1 MPWKARERMY
11 TNQAID
17 LDDVRVPG
25 LRCHHAPGEA
35 TPENCA
41 YLRAVERVRSWA
53 ERAEDSLNMGQNA
66 GASDQRQRQLSELWL
81 LFADVSAAHDLCP
94 NTVAALP
101 ASR

>member
-1 MPWKARERMY
+1 MY

-35 TPENCA
+35 TPETCA

-53 ERAEDSLNMGQNA
+53 ERAEDTLSAGQ
-66 GASDQRQRQLSELWL
+66 SDQRPGQRQLSELWL
-81 LFADVSAAHDLCP
+81 LFADVSAAHDCCP
-94 NTVAALP
+94 NTVAAFS